1 MVKGL
6 KPTSWS
12 GGLHSLGWLV
22 LGKSSRSPTIS
33 YIFDDGGDD
42 RQSSVMPISA
52 LRWFRTRTYDFV
64 RWGACYVPAI
74 GTVRPPD
81 SRYGFCLLEQR
92 RDGRTM
98 LLDIVHPKR
107 MTEDDRNSIDYEISQ
122 DANIPRSWSL

>member
-1 MVKGL
+1 MLG
-6 KPTSWS
+6 TS
-12 GGLHSLGWLV
+12 
-22 LGKSSRSPTIS
+22 SSSPTIS
-33 YIFDDGGDD
+33 HIFDDGGDD

-74 GTVRPPD
+74 GTARPQEP
-81 SRYGFCLLEQR
+81 RYGFCLSEQR

-107 MTEDDRNSIDYEISQ
+107 MTEDDRDSIDYEISQ